1 MESAILKGIIL
12 GIGISAPIGP
22 INTEIVRRGL
32 HGGFWPAWMVGA
44 GAGIAHAV
52 FLAAA
57 YVGMSSLVE
66 VWAVRLALFGLGF
79 CLLAWVAVSS
89 FRDAWRGAGNPGLV
103 RPVSDGWRAA
113 FAAGFGFAFL
123 NPLAVLLWVSLVGAP
138 AFGQREG
145 DAAPHFC
152 LRADHRLLRCPVW
165 MVSSGDDERNP
176 LNEGSYCVTDNTSLG
191 GTNMAIL
198 EANDVS
204 KQYQMGEVTV
214 DALDGVDF
222 VVEKGE
228 FVAVMGP
235 SGSGKST
242 LLHLLGGLDT
252 TTDGEVTL
260 GGRKLSVMSDKE
272 VTLARRRN
280 VGFVFQFYNL
290 LPTLT
295 AEENIALPLLID
307 AKKLKEYQ
315 SKVDELLELVGL
327 TDRRKHKPD
336 QLSGGEQQRV
346 AIARAFVNDPDI
358 VLADEPTGNLD
369 SRAGEE
375 IMKLLRRSC
384 DELGQTIVVVTH
396 DPKAA
401 SFADRIVF
409 LKDGQIA
416 SEIRLEKGGDTAPIL
431 EQLGELDM

>member
-1 MESAILKGIIL
+1 
-12 GIGISAPIGP
+12 
-22 INTEIVRRGL
+22 
-32 HGGFWPAWMVGA
+32 
-44 GAGIAHAV
+44 
-52 FLAAA
+52 
-57 YVGMSSLVE
+57 
-66 VWAVRLALFGLGF
+66 
-79 CLLAWVAVSS
+79 
-89 FRDAWRGAGNPGLV
+89 
-103 RPVSDGWRAA
+103 
-113 FAAGFGFAFL
+113 
-123 NPLAVLLWVSLVGAP
+123 
-138 AFGQREG
+138 
-145 DAAPHFC
+145 
-152 LRADHRLLRCPVW
+152 
-165 MVSSGDDERNP
+165 
-176 LNEGSYCVTDNTSLG
+176 
-191 GTNMAIL
+191 MAIL
-198 EANDVS
+198 EANNVS
-204 KQYQMGEVTV
+204 KHYQMGEVTV

-242 LLHLLGGLDT
+242 LLHLLGGLDK
-252 TTDGEVTL
+252 TTDGEVSL
-260 GGRKLSVMSDKE
+260 GGRRLSVMSDKE

-307 AKKLKEYQ
+307 GKKLKQYQ
-315 SKVDELLELVGL
+315 SKIDELLELVGL

-358 VLADEPTGNLD
+358 VLTDEPTGNLD

-375 IMKLLRRSC
+375 VMKLLRRSC

-416 SEIRLEKGGDTAPIL
+416 SEIKLEKGGDTAPIL
-431 EQLGELDM
+431 ERLGELA